1 MRPVHRLLGV
11 ESNKEA
17 NTMTSPAPI
26 IAMLSAIVAGLLCWY
41 LYPILRLAVIP
52 IGIAIVAFGI
62 WLNGYLFAL
71 WKRKI
76 Q

>member
-1 MRPVHRLLGV
+1 
-11 ESNKEA
+11 
-17 NTMTSPAPI
+17 MTPPIPI
-26 IAMLSAIVAGLLCWY
+26 IAICSAIVAGIICLALYSMIGLL
-41 LYPILRLAVIP
+41 VIP

-62 WLNGYLFAL
+62 WLNGYLFEL